1 LKEVDTLAIEA
12 AKQSLFQKLK
22 NTDLNKFA
30 FISHKD
36 PSDARSQIVEAI
48 KCHGVRVKVF
58 ASAAKAVDWLV
69 EPKLEETVWDD
80 VPVLTF

>member
-1 LKEVDTLAIEA
+1 
-12 AKQSLFQKLK
+12 
-22 NTDLNKFA
+22 
-30 FISHKD
+30 
-36 PSDARSQIVEAI
+36 
-48 KCHGVRVKVF
+48 VKVF